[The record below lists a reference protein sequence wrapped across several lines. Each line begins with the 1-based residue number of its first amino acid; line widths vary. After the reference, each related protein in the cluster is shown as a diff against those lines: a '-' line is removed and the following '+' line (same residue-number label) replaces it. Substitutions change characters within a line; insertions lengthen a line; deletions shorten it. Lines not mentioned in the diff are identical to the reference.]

1 MLTAKSA
8 YKTRTTA
15 AFTFAVA
22 AVLVA
27 AMGSASAGEPKSFK
41 DCSVCPEMV
50 VVPAGRFVMGAANS
64 EPDEQPRREIRIPRS
79 FAVGKYEITFAEWD
93 ACFAAGGCKRQPID
107 YGWGR
112 GHQPVNDVA
121 WSDIM
126 REYLPWLSKTTGKTY
141 RLLTEAEWEYS
152 ARAGSQSAFSWGD
165 RVGRDNANCD
175 GCGGAWDGSRTAPV
189 GTFAA
194 NAFGLHDMH
203 GNVWE
208 WVQDCYHGDLGKV
221 PGDGRAFNAEP
232 CELRVVRGGSWLSE
246 PDKLRSASRD
256 RLHGVNRYSIAIGFR
271 VARDLE

>member
-8 YKTRTTA
+8 YNTRTTA

-27 AMGSASAGEPKSFK
+27 AMVSASAGEPKSFK
-41 DCSVCPEMV
+41 DCNVCPEMV
-50 VVPAGRFVMGAANS
+50 VVPAGRFVMGAANR
-64 EPDEQPRREIRIPRS
+64 EPDEQPRREIRIPRA

-112 GHQPVNDVA
+112 GRQPVNDVA
-121 WSDIM
+121 WSDVM

-221 PGDGRAFNAEP
+221 PGDGRAFIAEP
-232 CELRVVRGGSWLSE
+232 CELRVLRGGSWLSE
-246 PDKLRSASRD
+246 PDKLRAASRD